1 MTVNNHGLIQHS
13 ALTSYTPT
21 ACRPV
26 KVKNNPVM
34 HVGVQGTDNVL
45 PAIALYGTA
54 YETNFLKMTHVI
66 LKVSKVMPAK

>member
-1 MTVNNHGLIQHS
+1 MTVNKCGLIQHS

-26 KVKNNPVM
+26 TVKNNPVM
-34 HVGVQGTDNVL
+34 SVCR
-45 PAIALYGTA
+45 ALIMFCQLSHYGTA

-66 LKVSKVMPAK
+66 LISV